1 MDHARKKILVSKVS
15 KLLAKAQTT
24 NFEAEA
30 QTFLAKAQEILAEN
44 GLSMAEIEALSE
56 EQQRA
61 MVTSSEPYVMGKH
74 VIDWKGRLAQVI
86 AHNFRC
92 LIFYGYK
99 WDRAAGRND
108 RTIVMMGMGEDV
120 AVARDVFVA
129 AVDVV
134 ERLSKAYV
142 ASVSEEDR
150 AMVSLNRKRRDYW
163 GDWEDHSERG
173 AAIAV
178 SRKLRTAWIGGFISG
193 LAQKFEEQKRALPSM
208 ALVLV
213 VHPMV
218 RERYQAEITGK
229 PHRST
234 VDYRGSHEAR
244 AAGFQA
250 GKRFDASPRAGSS
263 RARQIASPRS

>member
-1 MDHARKKILVSKVS
+1 MDHERKKILIGKVS
-15 KLLAKAQTT
+15 KLMAKAQATT
-24 NFEAEA
+24 FDHEA
-30 QTFLAKAQEILAEN
+30 QSFLAKAQELLATH
-44 GLSMAEIEALSE
+44 GLSMAEIEAMTE

-99 WDRAAGRND
+99 WDRSAGRND

-120 AVARDVFVA
+120 VVARDVFIA

-142 ASVSEEDR
+142 ASVSAEDR
-150 AMVSLNRKRRDYW
+150 AMVSLNRNRRDYW

-218 RERYQAEITGK
+218 RERYAAEITGK
-229 PHRST
+229 SHRST
-234 VDYRGSHEAR
+234 VDYRGSYEAR

-250 GKRFDASPRAGSS
+250 GKEFEASRTGSS
-263 RARQIASPRS
+263 TTRRIAGPR